1 MYDQVDE
8 IFSCH
13 ASCRAIMVTMD
24 LMDSARRRGMTGDDT
39 RASGPTGVSTAK
51 GALAKPTET
60 FTKGNFSL
68 ARLKARACSRLRR
81 AMSTRVSGNRGESG
95 ERVCASGLTTANT
108 RVTGREAKSTDR
120 DA

>member
-1 MYDQVDE
+1 
-8 IFSCH
+8 
-13 ASCRAIMVTMD
+13 MVTMD

-68 ARLKARACSRLRR
+68 ARLKARACSRLRKV
-81 AMSTRVSGNRGESG
+81 MFMPVSGSRGESG
-95 ERVCASGLTTANT
+95 EKVCASGLITANI
-108 RVTGREAKSTDR
+108 RVIGREARSMDK
-120 DA
+120 AA